1 MAAACIESEEN
12 RATEAGAVVVAEVVP
27 EADKVEG
34 LLSWG
39 KGIQPNRHAAVAGG
53 DADVEGGDGAVA
65 SEDCAA
71 AVAVDVVAAV
81 GGRDGGCPALGA
93 GTWM

>member
-1 MAAACIESEEN
+1 M
-12 RATEAGAVVVAEVVP
+12 TEAGAVVVAEAVL

-39 KGIQPNRHAAVAGG
+39 KGIPPIRHAAVADG
-53 DADVEGGDGAVA
+53 DADVEGGDGTVA
-65 SEDCAA
+65 SEEESGCAA
-71 AVAVDVVAAV
+71 AAVDVVAAV
-81 GGRDGGCPALGA
+81 GDRDGGSPALGA